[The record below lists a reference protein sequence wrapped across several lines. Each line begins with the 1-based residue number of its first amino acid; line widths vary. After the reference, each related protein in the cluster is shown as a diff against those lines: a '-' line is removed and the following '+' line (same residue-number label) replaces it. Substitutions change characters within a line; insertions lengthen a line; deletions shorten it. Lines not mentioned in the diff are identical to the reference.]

1 MRSSGFAWGAITVVN
16 ALASGKGAALSID
29 LKVEVDTEVTP
40 DSSAVE
46 VENIGFPADDVGLVR
61 AVTRGAFERLGLE
74 GYGAKLVVDSS
85 IPVGRGLK
93 SSSAVSNAVAVSLLS
108 ALQKSLEDMETV
120 RLGVEASLQAGVS
133 VTGALDDAL
142 ASYLG
147 GFVVTDNLAMKMIR
161 REEVESKLRVVLR
174 VPRSVQYTRDVD
186 MERLRKL
193 ARLVDEVH
201 RLAVDGEIWSSL
213 TLNGLVYAPA
223 LGLDSRPIF
232 DAIDAGALAAG
243 VTGSGPAL
251 AAVCEPKVVEEVR
264 SVWETSEGETWVVS
278 VNNSRC
284 GVSRNE

>member
-29 LKVEVDTEVTP
+29 LKVEVDAEVIP

-46 VENIGFPADDVGLVR
+46 VENVGFPADDVGLVR
-61 AVTRGAFERLGLE
+61 AVANSVFRRFELD
-74 GYGAKLVVDSS
+74 GYGAKLVIDSP

-93 SSSAVSNAVAVSLLS
+93 SSSAVSNAVAVSLVS
-108 ALQKSLEDMETV
+108 ALRRNLEDMEAV
-120 RLGVEASLQAGVS
+120 GLGVEASLEAGVS

-147 GFVVTDNLAMKMIR
+147 GFVVTDNVGMKMIHR
-161 REEVESKLRVVLR
+161 SEVESRLRVVLK
-174 VPRSVQYTRDVD
+174 VPHRIQYTRDAD
-186 MERLRKL
+186 IEKLRKL
-193 ARLVDEVH
+193 ATLIDEIH
-201 RLAVDGEIWSSL
+201 PLAVAGEIWSSL

-223 LGLDSRPIF
+223 LGLDSRAIF
-232 DAIDAGALAAG
+232 HAIDAGALAAG

-251 AAVCEPKVVEEVR
+251 AAVCEPTAVEEVR
-264 SVWETSEGETWVVS
+264 SVWESTEVETWVVG

-284 GVSRNE
+284 GVSRSE